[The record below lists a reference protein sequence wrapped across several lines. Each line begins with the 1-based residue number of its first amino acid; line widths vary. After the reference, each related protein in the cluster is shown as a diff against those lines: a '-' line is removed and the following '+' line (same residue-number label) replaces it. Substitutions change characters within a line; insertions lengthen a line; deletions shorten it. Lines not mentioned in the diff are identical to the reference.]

1 MVKEQVGR
9 IGNGGKYPLFQRIV
23 LALYTKPVSFCGI
36 SSVFNMNVSI
46 DRQMFLH
53 SITHTIRISMV
64 SVDRTL

>member
-36 SSVFNMNVSI
+36 SSVFNMNV
-46 DRQMFLH
+46 
-53 SITHTIRISMV
+53 
-64 SVDRTL
+64 